1 MTLLGD
7 LSRPENYA
15 ELAQRRRIRQILDE
29 RGGCWACTRRD
40 QAVMAWGRSVC
51 QTPKRTWPACTT
63 DSRQPAFTLD
73 PDQLKDMA

>member
-7 LSRPENYA
+7 LTRPENSA
-15 ELAQRRRIRQILDE
+15 ELAQRRRIRKILDD
-29 RGGCWACTRRD
+29 RGGCWACQNRD
-40 QAVMAWGRSVC
+40 GTVMAWGRSVC
-51 QTPKRTWPACTT
+51 QTPKRTWPTCTT